1 MIRHAQPLGIEI
13 NPKLIGALFSERIGD
28 TLRLF
33 CYYTNAD
40 ISQVDV
46 PAEENKENLR
56 TLFSSLNLDPN
67 CTSLIMDEVVRGR
80 IYLKNDDH
88 HWLYTL
94 LKSPDATLPP
104 LNADLG
110 ELPWRVIWR
119 SQEADILHCG
129 PTENFEPCFAIRTHI
144 SESDATR
151 LMANSKAFTHPVS
164 ISRKQPRIRQCAK
177 AAFAILAGG
186 ILLAAPIIYS
196 FKQSSLAATPSMPGM
211 QTAATA
217 VAKAVSG
224 KTGYYLL
231 INHRM
236 SGPYTTAVIAE
247 MNSGGLLG
255 TETLCRPENSADWIK
270 LDDVPLPP
278 PPK

>member
-1 MIRHAQPLGIEI
+1 MIRHPQAIGIEI
-13 NPKLIGALFSERIGD
+13 NPKLIGVLFTERIGN

-33 CYYTNAD
+33 CCYTNGD
-40 ISQVDV
+40 TSQLDV
-46 PAEENKENLR
+46 PAEENLENLR

-67 CTSLIMDEVVRGR
+67 CTSLILDEMVRGR
-80 IYLKNDDH
+80 IYLKGGDQ

-94 LKSPDATLPP
+94 LKTPGDTQPP

-110 ELPWRVIWR
+110 QLPWRVIWW
-119 SQEADILHCG
+119 SQEAEILRCDRTG
-129 PTENFEPCFAIRTHI
+129 NSNDCFAVRTRI
-144 SESDATR
+144 SENDATR
-151 LMANSKAFTHPVS
+151 LMNNSKAFTHPVS
-164 ISRKQPRIRQCAK
+164 ISRKQPQRWKFAK
-177 AAFAILAGG
+177 VAFATLAGG
-186 ILLAAPIIYS
+186 ILLGAPIIYS
-196 FKQSSLAATPSMPGM
+196 FKQSSLAATPSMPSM

-217 VAKAVSG
+217 AARTVSG

-231 INHRM
+231 INHRI
-236 SGPYTTAVIAE
+236 SGPYTTAIIAE

-270 LDDVPLPP
+270 LDDVPLPQ